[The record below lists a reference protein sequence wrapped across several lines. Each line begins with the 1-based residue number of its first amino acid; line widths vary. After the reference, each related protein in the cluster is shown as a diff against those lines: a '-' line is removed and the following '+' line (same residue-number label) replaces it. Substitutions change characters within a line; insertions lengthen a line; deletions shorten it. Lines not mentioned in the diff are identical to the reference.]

1 MNAVVLKKARQV
13 ALERRPVPSLEGPGE
28 VLVKVEYSGL
38 CGSDLHLYR
47 GTEDC
52 GSDFILGH
60 EFTGRVVDVG
70 KDVKKFAIGD
80 RAVAAFT
87 TSCGGCFY
95 CEANLSSR
103 CTSCMVFGTP
113 LLGGAQSQ
121 YVRVPLAD
129 TTLTQAPRDIHPR
142 NLILMADIFPTGF
155 FAASNAFSHIS
166 RAQIHNSTVAIIG
179 CGPVGLCALA
189 ATTALHQPAQV
200 LAIDAVPSRLQNAAS
215 LGAEP
220 FNYETQRHD
229 LGARIS
235 ELTHGRGADVVLE
248 LVGAKAALGMAF
260 DVVRPG
266 GVISS
271 VGVHSS
277 EFPFTATQAY
287 DKNVELHMGRCPVA
301 SVFLEALECLKT
313 VQGKLGFLTDTI
325 VPLSKAAAY
334 YEAFDRM
341 EVQKVIFDVWE

>member
-1 MNAVVLKKARQV
+1 
-13 ALERRPVPSLEGPGE
+13 
-28 VLVKVEYSGL
+28 
-38 CGSDLHLYR
+38 
-47 GTEDC
+47 
-52 GSDFILGH
+52 
-60 EFTGRVVDVG
+60 
-70 KDVKKFAIGD
+70 
-80 RAVAAFT
+80 
-87 TSCGGCFY
+87 
-95 CEANLSSR
+95 
-103 CTSCMVFGTP
+103 
-113 LLGGAQSQ
+113 
-121 YVRVPLAD
+121 
-129 TTLTQAPRDIHPR
+129 
-142 NLILMADIFPTGF
+142 MADIFPVISPSEVHGFTELANVFGSTDWARTHRSQF

-277 EFPFTATQAY
+277 EFPFTAAQ
-287 DKNVELHMGRCPVA
+287 VA

-313 VQGKLGFLTDTI
+313 VQGKLGFLTDTV